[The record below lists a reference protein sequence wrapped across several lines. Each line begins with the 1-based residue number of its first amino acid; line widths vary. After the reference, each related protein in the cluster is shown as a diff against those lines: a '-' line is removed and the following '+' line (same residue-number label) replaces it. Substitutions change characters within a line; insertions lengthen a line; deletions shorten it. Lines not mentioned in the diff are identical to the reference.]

1 MLHGGAHRGCN
12 ALYSRALHVVHAKAL
27 HALHA
32 VTRLRYTLGNP
43 YRQRSPFMTF
53 KRDMELDLPTYAVQ
67 RILPVLTN
75 AERAHALTAP
85 RPRCPL
91 WTWIST
97 VTRDDQCDMSTGAVK
112 VRNMLRVTPPSTNS
126 RKRE

>member
-12 ALYSRALHVVHAKAL
+12 AALHVVHAKAL

-43 YRQRSPFMTF
+43 YRQRSPFLTF

-91 WTWIST
+91 WGCPLYPQKRARLERPRCAKS
-97 VTRDDQCDMSTGAVK
+97 RQRA
-112 VRNMLRVTPPSTNS
+112 LRLHATYHH
-126 RKRE
+126 R